1 MGLVILILFAALG
14 IWVVLGSP
22 TTLQNWRRTL
32 RPGGEKTGAGGP
44 RSLAAHGAVE
54 GRPTEVRGVGA
65 LRNWI
70 GYSIEV
76 ATVPPGWYL
85 CYVKPIGGG
94 EQHEEPYLLPRPA
107 AWREGRRYAGGNA
120 PGHIEQHHR
129 LDLGSAMLRKPARD
143 GGSWPAVITGEELKV
158 LAEKG
163 FTITHGSGPFR
174 TTEEAEDALVD
185 LWTND

>member
-22 TTLQNWRRTL
+22 TTLQDWL
-32 RPGGEKTGAGGP
+32 RALRPPPGGENTA
-44 RSLAAHGAVE
+44 
-54 GRPTEVRGVGA
+54 RPTEVRGVGA

-70 GYSIEV
+70 GYSIGV

-94 EQHEEPYLLPRPA
+94 EPHEEPYLLPRPA
-107 AWREGRRYAGGNA
+107 AWREGRRHAGGNA

-129 LDLGSAMLRKPARD
+129 LDLGSAILRKPAPD
-143 GGSWPAVITGEELKV
+143 GGPWPAVVTGEELRL
-158 LAEKG
+158 LAERG
-163 FTITHGSGPFR
+163 FTITHDSGPFL